1 MISSA
6 REVINVIM
14 DWGNSL
20 YSFCFLECPGIE
32 GTTLQFRKHCAVFI
46 IIDQGGFPCE
56 GLCK

>member
-6 REVINVIM
+6 REVINVM
-14 DWGNSL
+14 NSL
-20 YSFCFLECPGIE
+20 YSLCFLECPGIE